1 MTQNFWCTCEADIPA
16 GWGKLQSSALSA
28 QTVSLTL
35 SYRQAQSEQKSII
48 LLGVGKSPSGE
59 RCPCTPP
66 LPFHPPWAAEG
77 QTSGF
82 LSFQWCLAAT
92 AQKLKLSM
100 HFKKVHHS
108 NCGQVSFIKVI
119 VLWCSVLRDWTALMW
134 RDDISQT
141 SPSAGKLWDPSKQHL
156 ISYKAFFWIMNNFVL
171 I

>member
-48 LLGVGKSPSGE
+48 LLGGRQISLRWALPMHTTPALPPTLGCWRANLRFSLLSVVLGCYCSETEALHAFLRKSTTLIVDRFPLSRWLCCDVPS
-59 RCPCTPP
+59 
-66 LPFHPPWAAEG
+66 
-77 QTSGF
+77 
-82 LSFQWCLAAT
+82 
-92 AQKLKLSM
+92 
-100 HFKKVHHS
+100 
-108 NCGQVSFIKVI
+108 
-119 VLWCSVLRDWTALMW
+119 WTALMW

-156 ISYKAFFWIMNNFVL
+156 IS
-171 I
+171 